1 MSKEKFHYRGFISF
15 TLTISFLV
23 MCISGVVLYICPT
36 GRIAHWTDWRL
47 LGLTKESWDAV
58 HTISSLLFLIV
69 AILHLSFFN
78 WRAFWNYIKRKTQ
91 AGIRLKKE
99 LTIALILNII
109 ILVGSIVYV
118 PPFSSIM
125 DLGGQIKESWAVNKE
140 APPIPHAELMTLKEF
155 AQKINVSLEEVMK
168 KLKSKGVKIEDE
180 TLLIKEIAKQNKMSP
195 EQLYEMIKPK
205 NVKTQNEAAGKG
217 YGKKTLKQTCK
228 ELNIP
233 VDVAKTKLKEKG
245 IRAKEGETL
254 REISSKYNMRPTDIV
269 DILKN

>member
-15 TLTISFLV
+15 TLLVSFLV
-23 MCISGVVLYICPT
+23 MCISGVVLYICPS

-69 AILHLSFFN
+69 AIFHLFLFN

-99 LTIALILNII
+99 LAIALILNII
-109 ILVGSIVYV
+109 ILVGTIAYV

-125 DLGGQIKESWAVNKE
+125 DLGGQIKESWAVSKK
-140 APPIPHAELMTLKEF
+140 APPIAHAELMTLKEF
-155 AQKINVSLEEVMK
+155 AQKINVSLEEVTK
-168 KLKSKGVKIEDE
+168 KLKSKGIKIEDE

-195 EQLYEMIKPK
+195 EQLYEIIKPK

-228 ELNIP
+228 ELNIS
-233 VDVAKTKLKEKG
+233 VDIAKTKLKENG
-245 IRAKEGETL
+245 IQAKEGETL
-254 REISSKYNMRPTDIV
+254 KEISSKYNMRPTDIV
-269 DILKN
+269 DMLKN